1 MHRNLTILVLMLGLV
16 ARATG
21 QPSMVMAPPGEE
33 EISSAQEVSTP
44 LSDESQAPSAKAATS
59 VTAEEYYYAL
69 ATSIAF
75 ATPDSSNPYVQ
86 IAAREPV
93 RLVGIAGEWVEVRTG
108 DGARGFVRR
117 GVISNLWIRVS
128 KKSKTVWVY
137 HGPELAATIA
147 ADMAYNF
154 FLDKERRGSRLQPDH
169 WRTPEGLYYVVAKN
183 PASRFYKALVLNYP
197 SLKDG
202 KAGLQEGLISE
213 GDYLAIAEAD
223 QKHLPP
229 PMDTALGGWI
239 EIHGQGS
246 GSRTTWTRGC
256 VAIPNEALDELWEIV
271 HVGTPVLIES

>member
-1 MHRNLTILVLMLGLV
+1 MKRHFTILLLISGLV
-16 ARATG
+16 APVAA
-21 QPSMVMAPPGEE
+21 QPSIVMVPPPG
-33 EISSAQEVSTP
+33 
-44 LSDESQAPSAKAATS
+44 SDAIGVRPDKPAKS
-59 VTAEEYYYAL
+59 VTAEEYFYAL
-69 ATSIAF
+69 APSIAF
-75 ATPDSSNPYVQ
+75 ASADSSRPYVDL
-86 IAAREPV
+86 AAREPV
-93 RLVGIAGEWVEVRTG
+93 RLMSFTGEWAEVQTR

-117 GVISNLWIRVS
+117 GAISNLWIRVS
-128 KKSKTVWVY
+128 KKSKTVWIY
-137 HGPELAATIA
+137 RGPELAVTIA

-154 FLDKERRGSRLQPDH
+154 FLNKERRGSRLQPDH

-183 PASRFYKALVLNYP
+183 PASRFYKAFVLNYP

-213 GDYLAIAEAD
+213 GDYLAIAEAE
-223 QKHLPP
+223 QKLLPP

-256 VAIPNEALDELWEIV
+256 VAIPNQALDELWDVV